1 MKSSSKYRGL
11 IAKRLSFSMA
21 VYYLLISVLIMR
33 LGYIQIVNPE
43 KYTDKAIV
51 QQQKDEIIQPLRG
64 SILDRN
70 GKELAVSIVTY
81 DILVEK
87 IYVQDVQ
94 KTAEALSKTLEDVT
108 VEEFKAKYDD
118 DTKRFILRKNIPLEL
133 VEEIKQ
139 SEATG
144 LKFEENSQRKYP
156 YGQFG
161 SFVIGHVS
169 YDNEGIAG
177 IESYM
182 NNELK
187 GIPGRRIVVK
197 DAENRE
203 VPNSEIRY
211 NEARNGNTI
220 VLTIDEVL
228 QHHVEKV
235 TNQAY
240 IDNNA
245 VSVTSIVMNPKN
257 GEILAMASKPDYD
270 PNSPREAKFE
280 VYAKQLE
287 KAQDVDQ
294 RSAIISKM
302 WRNPSVNDIYEPGST
317 FKLITASAALEEDK
331 VFADEVFY
339 DSGYV
344 KIKDRTIR
352 NWTSRPYG
360 SLTFRKAVEESVN
373 TVFVQVANRLG
384 AETFRKYIEAF
395 GYGSKTGIEIPGEA
409 EGIIYP
415 LSKTGEVEL
424 ATMSFGQS
432 ISVTPLQMINSVA
445 AIANEGK
452 LLKPTLIKEIWD
464 YKGNII
470 HRHEKEEVKASV
482 SPLTASKVMDLME
495 SVVKAGGENSQ
506 IDGYRLAGKSGT
518 AQKAANGIYQA
529 GAYIGSYVAVAP
541 VEDPQLVVLTIID
554 EPRAGSYY
562 GGVVAAPVAR
572 DIMSYSLRYLG
583 VNPDNTGGS
592 DSSPKVVIPE
602 IRNMKISEAKE
613 KLSKSGLGYRLSIKE
628 EVSPDTV
635 VSDCFPKPGEK
646 LTKGSDVILY
656 IQQKNSDIKMPDL
669 KGKTMEESDKILTG
683 LGLNPSYTGTGKVH
697 SQAPA
702 AGTRLSPGTV
712 VSLEM
717 KDASEEADTPSS
729 ENADE
734 KAAQENS

>member
-87 IYVQDVQ
+87 IYVKDAQ

-108 VEEFKAKYDD
+108 VEEFMEKFGDE
-118 DTKRFILRKNIPLEL
+118 TKRFILRKNIPLEL

-464 YKGNII
+464 Y
-470 HRHEKEEVKASV
+470 
-482 SPLTASKVMDLME
+482 
-495 SVVKAGGENSQ
+495 
-506 IDGYRLAGKSGT
+506 
-518 AQKAANGIYQA
+518 
-529 GAYIGSYVAVAP
+529 
-541 VEDPQLVVLTIID
+541 
-554 EPRAGSYY
+554 
-562 GGVVAAPVAR
+562 
-572 DIMSYSLRYLG
+572 
-583 VNPDNTGGS
+583 
-592 DSSPKVVIPE
+592 
-602 IRNMKISEAKE
+602 
-613 KLSKSGLGYRLSIKE
+613 
-628 EVSPDTV
+628 
-635 VSDCFPKPGEK
+635 
-646 LTKGSDVILY
+646 
-656 IQQKNSDIKMPDL
+656 
-669 KGKTMEESDKILTG
+669 
-683 LGLNPSYTGTGKVH
+683 
-697 SQAPA
+697 
-702 AGTRLSPGTV
+702 
-712 VSLEM
+712 
-717 KDASEEADTPSS
+717 
-729 ENADE
+729 
-734 KAAQENS
+734 

>member
-43 KYTDKAIV
+43 KYTDKAIF

-94 KTAEALSKTLEDVT
+94 KTAEALSKILEDVT
-108 VEEFKAKYDD
+108 VEEFKTKFGD

-187 GIPGRRIVVK
+187 GIPGRRIVIK

-302 WRNPSVNDIYEPGST
+302 WRNPSVNDIYEPGSP
-317 FKLITASAALEEDK
+317 FKLITASAAIEEDK

-344 KIKDRTIR
+344 KIKDRTIK

-495 SVVKAGGENSQ
+495 SVVKSGGENSQ

-518 AQKAANGIYQA
+518 AQKASNGIYQA

-554 EPRAGSYY
+554 EPRGGSYY

-583 VNPDNTGGS
+583 VNPDNTGSS
-592 DSSPKVVIPE
+592 DSSPKVAIPE

-656 IQQKNSDIKMPDL
+656 IQQNNSEIKMPDL
-669 KGKTMEESDKILTG
+669 KGKTMEETDKILTG

-717 KDASEEADTPSS
+717 KDVSEEADTPPS

>member
-344 KIKDRTIR
+344 KIKDRTIK

-518 AQKAANGIYQA
+518 AQKASNGIYQA
-529 GAYIGSYVAVAP
+529 GTYIGSYVDVAP
-541 VEDPQLVVLTIID
+541 DEDPQLVVLTIID

-572 DIMSYSLRYLG
+572 DIMS
-583 VNPDNTGGS
+583 
-592 DSSPKVVIPE
+592 
-602 IRNMKISEAKE
+602 
-613 KLSKSGLGYRLSIKE
+613 
-628 EVSPDTV
+628 
-635 VSDCFPKPGEK
+635 
-646 LTKGSDVILY
+646 
-656 IQQKNSDIKMPDL
+656 
-669 KGKTMEESDKILTG
+669 
-683 LGLNPSYTGTGKVH
+683 
-697 SQAPA
+697 
-702 AGTRLSPGTV
+702 
-712 VSLEM
+712 
-717 KDASEEADTPSS
+717 
-729 ENADE
+729 
-734 KAAQENS
+734 

>member
-1 MKSSSKYRGL
+1 MKSNSKYKGL
-11 IAKRLSFSMA
+11 ISRRLSFSMA
-21 VYYLLISVLIMR
+21 VYYFLISILIMR

-43 KYTDKAIV
+43 RYTDKAIV
-51 QQQKDEIIQPLRG
+51 QQQKDEIIQPRRG

-87 IYVQDVQ
+87 IYVKDVQ
-94 KTAEALSKTLEDVT
+94 KTAEALSEILEDVT
-108 VEEFKAKYDD
+108 VEEFKEKYND

-133 VEEIKQ
+133 IEEIKSTQ
-139 SEATG
+139 ATG

-182 NNELK
+182 NTELK

-211 NEARNGNTI
+211 NETKNGNTI

-240 IDNNA
+240 INSNA
-245 VSVTSIVMNPKN
+245 VCVTSIVMNPKN
-257 GEILAMASKPDYD
+257 GEILAMSSKPDYD
-270 PNSPREAKFE
+270 PNAPREAKFE

-287 KAQDVDQ
+287 SAVNVDA

-302 WRNPSVNDIYEPGST
+302 WRNPAVNDIYEPGSP
-317 FKLITASAALEEDK
+317 FKLITTAAALEEDK
-331 VFADEVFY
+331 IYPEEVFY
-339 DSGYV
+339 DKGYIKV
-344 KIKDRTIR
+344 KDRIIK
-352 NWTSRPYG
+352 NWTSTPYG

-384 AETFRKYIEAF
+384 AQTFGKYIEAF
-395 GYGSKTGIEIPGEA
+395 GYGSKSGIEIPGEA

-415 LSKTGEVEL
+415 LNKTGEVEL

-432 ISVTPLQMINSVA
+432 ISVTPLQLINSVA

-470 HRHEKEEVKASV
+470 HRHEKEEIKASV
-482 SPLTASKVMDLME
+482 SPATASKVIDLME
-495 SVVKAGGENSQ
+495 SVVKAGGENSK

-518 AQKAANGIYQA
+518 AQKASNGVYQS

-554 EPRAGSYY
+554 EPRTGSYY
-562 GGVVAAPVAR
+562 GGVVAAPVVR

-583 VNPDNTGGS
+583 VNPDNTN
-592 DSSPKVVIPE
+592 SSNVSSKVAIPE
-602 IRNMKISEAKE
+602 IRNMKISQAKE
-613 KLSKSGLGYRLSIKE
+613 ILSKSGLKYRLAIKE
-628 EVSPDTV
+628 EVSPETIV
-635 VSDCFPKPGEK
+635 IDCFPKPGEK
-646 LTKGSDVILY
+646 LSKGSDIILY
-656 IQQKNSDIKMPDL
+656 VQQKNSEIKMPDL
-669 KGKTMEESDKILTG
+669 KGKTMEESGKILTG
-683 LGLNPSYTGTGKVH
+683 LGLNPSYTGTGKVY

-702 AGTRLSPGTV
+702 AGTMLSPGTV

-717 KDASEEADTPSS
+717 RDTSQ
-729 ENADE
+729 E
-734 KAAQENS
+734 KANE

>member
-344 KIKDRTIR
+344 KIKDRTIK

-495 SVVKAGGENSQ
+495 SVVKAGGENS
-506 IDGYRLAGKSGT
+506 
-518 AQKAANGIYQA
+518 
-529 GAYIGSYVAVAP
+529 
-541 VEDPQLVVLTIID
+541 
-554 EPRAGSYY
+554 
-562 GGVVAAPVAR
+562 
-572 DIMSYSLRYLG
+572 
-583 VNPDNTGGS
+583 
-592 DSSPKVVIPE
+592 
-602 IRNMKISEAKE
+602 
-613 KLSKSGLGYRLSIKE
+613 
-628 EVSPDTV
+628 
-635 VSDCFPKPGEK
+635 
-646 LTKGSDVILY
+646 
-656 IQQKNSDIKMPDL
+656 
-669 KGKTMEESDKILTG
+669 
-683 LGLNPSYTGTGKVH
+683 
-697 SQAPA
+697 
-702 AGTRLSPGTV
+702 
-712 VSLEM
+712 
-717 KDASEEADTPSS
+717 
-729 ENADE
+729 
-734 KAAQENS
+734 

>member
-1 MKSSSKYRGL
+1 MRSNSKYKGL
-11 IAKRLSFSMA
+11 ISRRLSFSMG
-21 VYYLLISVLIMR
+21 VYYFLISILIMR

-43 KYTDKAIV
+43 KYTDRAIV

-87 IYVQDVQ
+87 IYVKDVQ
-94 KTAEALSKTLEDVT
+94 KTADALSKILEDVT
-108 VEEFKAKYDD
+108 AEEFKEKYND

-133 VEEIKQ
+133 IEEIKSTQ
-139 SEATG
+139 ATG

-156 YGQFG
+156 YGQFA

-182 NNELK
+182 NTELK
-187 GIPGRRIVVK
+187 GIPGRRIVIK

-211 NEARNGNTI
+211 NETKNGNTL

-240 IDNNA
+240 INSNA
-245 VSVTSIVMNPKN
+245 VCVTSIVMNPKN
-257 GEILAMASKPDYD
+257 GEILAMSSKPDYD
-270 PNSPREAKFE
+270 PNMPREAKFE
-280 VYAKQLE
+280 TYAKQLE
-287 KAQDVDQ
+287 KAVDVDS

-302 WRNPSVNDIYEPGST
+302 WRNPAVNDIYEPGSP
-317 FKLITASAALEEDK
+317 FKLITSAAGLEEGK
-331 VFADEVFY
+331 VFSEEVFY
-339 DSGYV
+339 DKGYV
-344 KIKDRTIR
+344 KVKDRIIK

-384 AETFRKYIEAF
+384 AQTFRNYIEAF
-395 GYGSKTGIEIPGEA
+395 GYGSKSGIEIPGEA

-415 LSKTGEVEL
+415 LNKTGEVEL

-470 HRHEKEEVKASV
+470 HRHEKEEIKAAV
-482 SPLTASKVMDLME
+482 SPATASKVMELME
-495 SVVKAGGENSQ
+495 SVVKSGGENAE
-506 IDGYRLAGKSGT
+506 IEGYRLAGKSGT
-518 AQKAANGIYQA
+518 AQKASKGGYQS

-554 EPRAGSYY
+554 EPRKGSYY
-562 GGVVAAPVAR
+562 GGVVAAPVVR

-583 VNPDNTGGS
+583 VNPDNTNTLNV
-592 DSSPKVVIPE
+592 SPKVVIPE
-602 IRNMKISEAKE
+602 IRNMEISQAKE
-613 KLSKSGLGYRLSIKE
+613 KLSKSGLKYRLSIKE
-628 EVSPDTV
+628 EVSPDTIV
-635 VSDCFPKPGEK
+635 IDCFPKPGEK
-646 LTKGSDVILY
+646 LAKGSDVILY
-656 IQQKNSDIKMPDL
+656 VQQKNSEIEMPDL
-669 KGKTMEESDKILTG
+669 KGKTMEESGKILAG
-683 LGLNPSYTGTGKVH
+683 LGLNPSYSGTGKVH

-702 AGTRLSPGTV
+702 AGTKLSQGTV
-712 VSLEM
+712 VSLDM
-717 KDASEEADTPSS
+717 KDTEAETEETN
-729 ENADE
+729 E
-734 KAAQENS
+734 

>member
-21 VYYLLISVLIMR
+21 IYYLLISVLIMR

-94 KTAEALSKTLEDVT
+94 KTAEALSKILEDVT
-108 VEEFKAKYDD
+108 VEEFKTKFADE
-118 DTKRFILRKNIPLEL
+118 TKRFILRKNIPLEL
-133 VEEIKQ
+133 VEEIKKT
-139 SEATG
+139 EATG

-187 GIPGRRIVVK
+187 GIPGRRIVIK

-287 KAQDVDQ
+287 KAEDVDQ

-432 ISVTPLQMINSVA
+432 IAVTPLQMINSVA

-452 LLKPTLIKEIWD
+452 LLRPTLIKEIWD

-495 SVVKAGGENSQ
+495 SVVKAGGENSK

-518 AQKAANGIYQA
+518 AQKASNGIYQA

-583 VNPDNTGGS
+583 VNPDNTGS
-592 DSSPKVVIPE
+592 ADSSPKVVISE

-656 IQQKNSDIKMPDL
+656 IQQKNSEIKMPDL

-683 LGLNPSYTGTGKVH
+683 LGLNPSYTGTGKVS

-702 AGTRLSPGTV
+702 AGTSLSPGTV

-729 ENADE
+729 ENAEE